1 MARDLPEGSHV
12 VKEPRNVYLFT
23 MRVTLNGEARDLSE
37 GLTVNDLVDALGLGK
52 RRVAVEVNRDILPRD
67 DYATYALQEGD
78 VVEIV
83 QFIGGG

>member
-1 MARDLPEGSHV
+1 
-12 VKEPRNVYLFT
+12 

-37 GLTVNDLVDALGLGK
+37 GLTVRDLVDELGLSK
-52 RRVAVEVNRDILPRD
+52 RRIAVEVNRDILPRD
-67 DYATYALQEGD
+67 GYARHALRDGD

>member
-1 MARDLPEGSHV
+1 
-12 VKEPRNVYLFT
+12 

-37 GLTVNDLVDALGLGK
+37 GLNVSDLVDELGLNT
-52 RRVAVEVNRDILPRD
+52 RRIAVEVNHDIVPRD
-67 DYATYALQEGD
+67 GYASCALREGD

>member
-1 MARDLPEGSHV
+1 
-12 VKEPRNVYLFT
+12 

-37 GLTVNDLVDALGLGK
+37 GLTVSDLVDELGLGK
-52 RRVAVEVNRDILPRD
+52 RRIAVEVNRDILPRD
-67 DYATYALQEGD
+67 AYARHALHDGD